1 MGKRAKAEISNSVGP
16 EELNLEHTES
26 LSYLPKKLCLGPKG
40 FQFHR
45 QEISKETLTGKS
57 ET

>member
-1 MGKRAKAEISNSVGP
+1 MGRWAKAEISDSAGP
-16 EELNLEHTES
+16 EETHLEHTES

-45 QEISKETLTGKS
+45 QEISKETLTGK
-57 ET
+57 